1 MNEKVAGSK
10 EAYEGYLEDVF
21 DRVTVYFPINF
32 SPPKNDKF
40 QIQPETLRGKLKQ
53 CLLAGPVGY
62 LTKTHF
68 LPFLSE
74 KMSQAA

>member
-40 QIQPETLRGKLKQ
+40 
-53 CLLAGPVGY
+53 
-62 LTKTHF
+62 
-68 LPFLSE
+68 
-74 KMSQAA
+74 